1 MRTDPRKAC
10 ANEKQ
15 LLGWAVI
22 HDLIAHPFMV
32 LTGYSSLS
40 LRLHDAT
47 SRMAW
52 PRDTRMPAAFEFVV
66 VESDRWGPLLVTT
79 VRPNLYQISHPVLA
93 HRFGVKAQDVG
104 DAVEQAEEWFD
115 SLAELIPESE
125 VRQ

>member
-1 MRTDPRKAC
+1 
-10 ANEKQ
+10 
-15 LLGWAVI
+15 
-22 HDLIAHPFMV
+22 
-32 LTGYSSLS
+32 
-40 LRLHDAT
+40 
-47 SRMAW
+47 
-52 PRDTRMPAAFEFVV
+52 MPAAFEFVV